1 MYQERHYRKLVII
14 PYCLI
19 QYLQVERKTQS
30 DFFFVFFA
38 ENKFFLKRPD
48 CPDKT
53 AIMGKTECANACK
66 DLGLPVSDKALN
78 GGFPCY
84 ISGRGMCQQNRKH
97 GARALKVCQHKT
109 I

>member
-1 MYQERHYRKLVII
+1 M
-14 PYCLI
+14 I
-19 QYLQVERKTQS
+19 QYFKTERKTIS
-30 DFFFVFFA
+30 GFILVFFA
-38 ENKFFLKRPD
+38 EIKFFLSPVR
-48 CPDKT
+48 CPDET

-84 ISGRGMCQQNRKH
+84 ISGRGICRQNGKH